1 MKPRTVS
8 KRVFTLV
15 LALGLGASAAQT
27 QSPIGTIDEHIGRAR
42 GVAGLDFLELIGV
55 TCDLVRP
62 PAPAARPAATP
73 PAAAPASGPPPR
85 ATWHAEPARVF
96 DNLYFVG
103 QTEYSAWAVTTSDGI
118 ILMDAIFDYS
128 VEDEVVGGL
137 TKLGLDPNQIK
148 YVVISHAHGDHV
160 GGAGFLQKRGARI
173 VMSAADWDLMDAANV
188 AYAKPSRD
196 VVATDGQKL
205 TLGDTTVT
213 LHVTP
218 GHTLGTLS
226 SLIPVKDGGRQH
238 VAAYWGGTAFNWVR
252 TPANYITPDRPAR
265 FWFTQYATSAQRFR
279 DLAAR
284 ASADVLLSNHT
295 NFDDS
300 KAKLAALR
308 TTLRTRAAGSPH
320 PYVVGADA
328 VRRYLTVADECALAG
343 LASTGAASL

>member
-1 MKPRTVS
+1 MRLRTVS
-8 KRVFTLV
+8 KRTFTLV
-15 LALGLGASAAQT
+15 LALGLGSSVAQT

-42 GVAGLDFLELIGV
+42 AAAGLDFGELLGV

-62 PAPAARPAATP
+62 PAPPARPAAP
-73 PAAAPASGPPPR
+73 PAAAPATGPPPR
-85 ATWHAEPARVF
+85 DSWHAEPAKIF

-103 QTEYSAWAVTTSDGI
+103 QTEYSAWALTTSDGI

-128 VEDEVVGGL
+128 VEDEVIGGL
-137 TKLGLDPNQIK
+137 TALGLDPSQIK

-173 VMSAADWDLMDAANV
+173 VMSEADWDLMDKANV
-188 AYAKPSRD
+188 TYAKPSRD
-196 VVATDGQKL
+196 VVATDGHKL

-218 GHTLGTLS
+218 GHTLGTVS
-226 SLIPVKDGGRQH
+226 SLIPVKDGDRKH

-252 TPANYITPDRPAR
+252 GPAAYITPDRPAR
-265 FWFTQYATSAQRFR
+265 FWFTQYATSVQRFR
-279 DLAAR
+279 DLAER
-284 ASADVLLSNHT
+284 AGADVLLSNHT
-295 NFDDS
+295 NFDGS
-300 KAKLAALR
+300 KAKIPALR
-308 TTLRTRAAGSPH
+308 KLRTRAAGSPH

-343 LASTGAASL
+343 LASTGPASL

>member
-8 KRVFTLV
+8 KRVFALV
-15 LALGLGASAAQT
+15 LALGLGSSAAHT
-27 QSPIGTIDEHIGRAR
+27 YKSPIGTIDEHIARAR
-42 GVAGLDFLELIGV
+42 ATAGLDFTELLGV

-62 PAPAARPAATP
+62 PAPPARQAGPP

-103 QTEYSAWAVTTSDGI
+103 QTEYSAWAITTSAGI

-137 TKLGLDPNQIK
+137 TALGLDPNQIK

-173 VMSAADWDLMDAANV
+173 VMSEADWKLMDAANV
-188 AYAKPSRD
+188 TYAKPSRD
-196 VVATDGQKL
+196 IVATDGQKL

-213 LHVTP
+213 LYVTP
-218 GHTLGTLS
+218 GHTLGTVS

-252 TPANYITPDRPAR
+252 GPANYITPDRPAR
-265 FWFTQYATSAQRFR
+265 FWFTQYATSAQRFL
-279 DLAAR
+279 DLAERAR
-284 ASADVLLSNHT
+284 ADVLLSNHT
-295 NFDDS
+295 DFDGS
-300 KAKLAALR
+300 KAKIPALR
-308 TTLRTRAAGSPH
+308 ALRTRAPGSPH
-320 PYVVGADA
+320 PYVVGTDT
-328 VRRYLTVADECALAG
+328 VQRYLTVAGECARAG
-343 LASTGAASL
+343 MASTGSASL

>member
-1 MKPRTVS
+1 M
-8 KRVFTLV
+8 
-15 LALGLGASAAQT
+15 
-27 QSPIGTIDEHIGRAR
+27 
-42 GVAGLDFLELIGV
+42 
-55 TCDLVRP
+55 
-62 PAPAARPAATP
+62 
-73 PAAAPASGPPPR
+73 
-85 ATWHAEPARVF
+85 F

-103 QTEYSAWAVTTSDGI
+103 QTEYSAWAITTSDGI

-137 TKLGLDPNQIK
+137 TALGLDPNQIK

-173 VMSAADWDLMDAANV
+173 VMSEADWDLMDAANV

-252 TPANYITPDRPAR
+252 GPANYITPDRPAR

-295 NFDDS
+295 NFDGS
-300 KAKLAALR
+300 KAKIRGSSRASHARGWL
-308 TTLRTRAAGSPH
+308 TTSLCRRHGRRAAVSDRRRRMRPGGPGQHGRRQPVAPTIRERSAPALDLR
-320 PYVVGADA
+320 PGGVGA
-328 VRRYLTVADECALAG
+328 RRSGGRERTGHGPLAHVYLRLRQVLARRG
-343 LASTGAASL
+343 QQLGELPAHH